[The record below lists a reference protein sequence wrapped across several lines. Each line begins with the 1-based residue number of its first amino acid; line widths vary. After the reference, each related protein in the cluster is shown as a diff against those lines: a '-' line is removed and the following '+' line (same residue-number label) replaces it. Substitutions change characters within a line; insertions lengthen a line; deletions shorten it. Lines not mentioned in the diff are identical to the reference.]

1 MDRERGDGMQDA
13 QRVRSAILW
22 GPDET
27 KTPVSWLAI
36 FILKG
41 ARGTSTVL
49 HMCAS
54 HALVYCERHVPN
66 RKHFWLV

>member
-1 MDRERGDGMQDA
+1 MRNVFVQLYFGGRD
-13 QRVRSAILW
+13 
-22 GPDET
+22 PDET
-27 KTPVSWLAI
+27 KTPISWLAI

-54 HALVYCERHVPN
+54 HALVYSERHVPN